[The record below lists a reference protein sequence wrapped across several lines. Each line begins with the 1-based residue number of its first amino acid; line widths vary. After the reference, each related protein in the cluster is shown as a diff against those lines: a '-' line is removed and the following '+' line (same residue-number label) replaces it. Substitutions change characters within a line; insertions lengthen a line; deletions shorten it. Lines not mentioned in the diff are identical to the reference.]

1 MTVKE
6 LSNPTK
12 EQFQQMVD
20 LLTDSFWKTPLFHDF
35 LFPGHKALAHLFLTA
50 LLRYGLGTGRN
61 FVIEEQGNIV
71 ACALWGLPNEPAF
84 GLRTYL
90 RYGMWWP
97 MLRIALRSP
106 AAMGRIQEFLRMLD
120 ENAPHM
126 PCATLEY
133 LASRKR
139 GAGAALVRASIPA
152 FHGMT
157 LHVESIV
164 SKNDHA
170 FYRQFGFVPFARTHF
185 HGTDYAFMLI
195 APGKEI
201 LA

>member
-1 MTVKE
+1 MTLRE
-6 LSNPTK
+6 LNRPTK
-12 EQFQQMVD
+12 AQFAQMVD
-20 LLTDSFWKTPLFHDF
+20 LLTDSFWKTPLFHQY
-35 LFPGHKALAHLFLTA
+35 LFPGRKSLTRRFQSA
-50 LLRYGLGTGRN
+50 LLHYGVRTGRN
-61 FVIEEQGNIV
+61 FVMEDQGRIV
-71 ACALWGLPNEPAF
+71 ACALWGLPGAPAL
-84 GLRTYL
+84 GWVTYI
-90 RYGMWWP
+90 RYGMWRD
-97 MLRIALRSP
+97 MLAIALQSP
-106 AAMGRIQEFLRMLD
+106 AAMRRIREFFRMLE

-139 GAGAALVRASIPA
+139 GAGAALVRGSIPA

-164 SKNDHA
+164 AKEDHA
-170 FYRQFGFVPFARTHF
+170 FYRQFGFVPFARTNF

-201 LA
+201 VD